1 MTRAI
6 CYDSA
11 MTSAPS
17 MLPPASTLCD
27 LLWVRP
33 DYRGGR
39 LCITGTGISVGRI
52 GILHRQGLSVEE
64 IWDDL
69 FQSVSL
75 AHIHAALAYYLANEE
90 AVEADITARDE
101 DGARMERE
109 YKAQRAA
116 DR

>member
-1 MTRAI
+1 MTAI
-6 CYDSA
+6 A
-11 MTSAPS
+11 LAI
-17 MLPPASTLCD
+17 PPTSTLCD
-27 LLWVRP
+27 LLWLRP

-39 LCITGTGISVGRI
+39 LCIAGTGISVARI
-52 GILHRQGLSVEE
+52 GILHTQGLSVEE

-75 AHIHAALAYYLANEE
+75 AHIHAALAYYLANQE